1 MVRTC
6 LPLPTRRSHRRLPSP
21 SDRKRTVESGAH
33 PQLAVYWSPSVWT
46 NMWTK
51 AQLQVRRARSAIGR
65 RGPQVPG
72 CAPQWRC
79 RWTFTLSESPTHT
92 RHTQGGLSDG
102 LSITVRYAMQAPHS
116 TPPDSHTVGT
126 ACRKPQQVL
135 AHSVRVLCA
144 HGSRLS
150 TRCLSRYRYLP

>member
-1 MVRTC
+1 MKWCEPVYLCPHAAATDVYA
-6 LPLPTRRSHRRLPSP
+6 LPSP
-21 SDRKRTVESGAH
+21 LDRKRTVESGAH

-72 CAPQWRC
+72 CAPGGGAVPAAGA
-79 RWTFTLSESPTHT
+79 RWTLRAQHST
-92 RHTQGGLSDG
+92 HTQGGLSDG

-126 ACRKPQQVL
+126 ACHKPQQVL

-144 HGSRLS
+144 HGSRS
-150 TRCLSRYRYLP
+150 